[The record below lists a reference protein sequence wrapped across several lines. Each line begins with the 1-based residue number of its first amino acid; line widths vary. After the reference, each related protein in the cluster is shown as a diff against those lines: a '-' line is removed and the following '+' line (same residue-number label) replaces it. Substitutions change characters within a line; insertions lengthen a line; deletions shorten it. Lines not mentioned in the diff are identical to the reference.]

1 MHRGK
6 RFFSIITVLVII
18 VSLIANIQ
26 MVVQSNDELV
36 FSNPIFTK
44 VVEGEPSE
52 VEINKLEAG
61 LISFSLDVSN
71 SGAEKKVVFAMALYK
86 GNELMKV
93 VLYNKTVRASETLRG
108 EIEVHETY
116 SDVYKL
122 KVFIWDNTKS
132 LIPLSN
138 VYMIV
143 SNANN
148 DLIDALAELDKKFDK
163 SVMDWCISMYDPI
176 EGGFY
181 FAASARDNQGFAA
194 DIESTAQM
202 VGIMD
207 YMGIITPGNPPSSV
221 MPQEIK
227 DKLVNFM
234 QVRQDPDD
242 GYFYDKQFGKNVSDS
257 KKARNLSMA
266 TSIIRRFG
274 GQPLYPTPIE
284 RMAQNNMEITL
295 YEDEEKEN
303 TDGILPAY
311 LQSEEAFLEWLDER
325 PWDTNVY
332 GAGAN
337 LSAIASLIKA
347 AGLWETAVE
356 YVKEKQNPETG
367 LWGEGLAYINVNAA
381 MKLRGFFA
389 NSEPPIPMPYID
401 KVVENVIYV
410 VKNETPST
418 AAEVWNPIILLRDA
432 IKSYGGEFPSELK
445 KKIDDSMVEMVNV
458 IAENMDK
465 FRQPDNGYSWN
476 PYGSSVKSQGVTV
489 SLGRKE
495 GDVNGTNLIM
505 MARQD
510 CYRLM
515 GVEAPLLWESYRDY
529 FWDKI
534 FNAEPIVK
542 NALGCHENFEG
553 TQIGELPNG
562 CVTGTTTG
570 SVGVYFYPNS
580 NENKAL
586 KIVTEKGG
594 STWAKFDTYS
604 GSAYQRLV
612 LEYKILI
619 SESDICDLLYNSIGT
634 TAVQT
639 CFISDKN
646 GIQLKNRTS
655 DSGTGEYIATLAKGT
670 WYNIKVEYE
679 PRGLNDTVIRY
690 YVDGVLKKETNHY
703 YNGGNPLKEP
713 VKNINSLLFS
723 SFKNGVG
730 TFYIDDVNMEM
741 YGMTYVK

>member
-1 MHRGK
+1 
-6 RFFSIITVLVII
+6 
-18 VSLIANIQ
+18 

-295 YEDEEKEN
+295 YEDEEKREY
-303 TDGILPAY
+303 G
-311 LQSEEAFLEWLDER
+311 
-325 PWDTNVY
+325 WD
-332 GAGAN
+332 
-337 LSAIASLIKA
+337 SS
-347 AGLWETAVE
+347 GLFT
-356 YVKEKQNPETG
+356 K
-367 LWGEGLAYINVNAA
+367 
-381 MKLRGFFA
+381 RRSFF
-389 NSEPPIPMPYID
+389 
-401 KVVENVIYV
+401 
-410 VKNETPST
+410 
-418 AAEVWNPIILLRDA
+418 
-432 IKSYGGEFPSELK
+432 G
-445 KKIDDSMVEMVNV
+445 
-458 IAENMDK
+458 
-465 FRQPDNGYSWN
+465 
-476 PYGSSVKSQGVTV
+476 
-489 SLGRKE
+489 
-495 GDVNGTNLIM
+495 
-505 MARQD
+505 MA
-510 CYRLM
+510 
-515 GVEAPLLWESYRDY
+515 
-529 FWDKI
+529 
-534 FNAEPIVK
+534 
-542 NALGCHENFEG
+542 
-553 TQIGELPNG
+553 
-562 CVTGTTTG
+562 
-570 SVGVYFYPNS
+570 
-580 NENKAL
+580 
-586 KIVTEKGG
+586 
-594 STWAKFDTYS
+594 
-604 GSAYQRLV
+604 
-612 LEYKILI
+612 
-619 SESDICDLLYNSIGT
+619 
-634 TAVQT
+634 
-639 CFISDKN
+639 
-646 GIQLKNRTS
+646 
-655 DSGTGEYIATLAKGT
+655 
-670 WYNIKVEYE
+670 
-679 PRGLNDTVIRY
+679 
-690 YVDGVLKKETNHY
+690 
-703 YNGGNPLKEP
+703 
-713 VKNINSLLFS
+713 
-723 SFKNGVG
+723 
-730 TFYIDDVNMEM
+730 
-741 YGMTYVK
+741 